1 MEESTLSKP
10 LELTYEEYQKRR
22 ENLVGLTIDQFK
34 VTKELGRGQ
43 FGTVYLCLN
52 KKNQKFALKL
62 LDLRKIS
69 LEPN

>member
-43 FGTVYLCLN
+43 FGTVY
-52 KKNQKFALKL
+52 
-62 LDLRKIS
+62 
-69 LEPN
+69 